1 MQKCKF
7 YSADFNVGT
16 EIKNIKNRKFTLKLL
31 IAGPWHSSMQSWPRY
46 ISPPIWRMLQIAAGS
61 PLLPAHITS
70 ANLTLL
76 LLTEKRVFKL
86 CSKGRL
92 LCLTNSLRYPPHNS
106 HNASS
111 CHIIWNAKDRI
122 TFNYKHILFSIIR
135 RNIFTP
141 KIIIYRDWCSC
152 RDVDVRCNTCSMLMF
167 RI

>member
-1 MQKCKF
+1 
-7 YSADFNVGT
+7 
-16 EIKNIKNRKFTLKLL
+16 
-31 IAGPWHSSMQSWPRY
+31 MQSWPRY
-46 ISPPIWRMLQIAAGS
+46 ISPLSWRMLQIAAGS

-141 KIIIYRDWCSC
+141 KIIIYWDC
-152 RDVDVRCNTCSMLMF
+152 RDVRCDTCIRVRCWCSGFENVGVQMVFSQRAAAKLQMAEHSF
-167 RI
+167 DAQ

>member
-1 MQKCKF
+1 
-7 YSADFNVGT
+7 
-16 EIKNIKNRKFTLKLL
+16 
-31 IAGPWHSSMQSWPRY
+31 MQSWPRY
-46 ISPPIWRMLQIAAGS
+46 ISPPSWRNLHIAAGS

-141 KIIIYRDWCSC
+141 KIIIYWDC
-152 RDVDVRCNTCSMLMF
+152 RDVRCDTWIHVRCWCSGFENVGVQMVFSQRAAAMLQMGEHSF
-167 RI
+167 DAQ

>member
-1 MQKCKF
+1 
-7 YSADFNVGT
+7 
-16 EIKNIKNRKFTLKLL
+16 
-31 IAGPWHSSMQSWPRY
+31 MQSWPRY
-46 ISPPIWRMLQIAAGS
+46 ISPLSWRMLQIAAGS

-141 KIIIYRDWCSC
+141 KIIIYWDC
-152 RDVDVRCNTCSMLMF
+152 RDVRCDTCIRVRCLCSGFENVGVQMVFSQRAAAKLQMVEHSF
-167 RI
+167 DAQ